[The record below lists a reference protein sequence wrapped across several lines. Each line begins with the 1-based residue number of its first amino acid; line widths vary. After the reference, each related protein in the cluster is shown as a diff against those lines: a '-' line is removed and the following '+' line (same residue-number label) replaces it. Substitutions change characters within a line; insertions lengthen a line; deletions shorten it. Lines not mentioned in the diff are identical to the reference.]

1 MGNDLIVRCKQWI
14 IRFRLGI
21 AIRIFPSNRG
31 CICANRSMQE
41 YETDAL
47 CVSLTIRDK
56 READGYSWEEMLRIF
71 DVWLGRKATT
81 EEWSQMIAWKVGR
94 K

>member
-1 MGNDLIVRCKQWI
+1 MNRLIVRYKRWMT
-14 IRFRLGI
+14 RFRLGL
-21 AIRIFPSNRG
+21 AIKLFPSNRG
-31 CICANRSMQE
+31 RLCANRSSQE

-56 READGYSWEEMLRIF
+56 REPDGYSWDEMLKIF
-71 DVWLGRKATT
+71 DVWLGREATKD
-81 EEWSQMIAWKVGR
+81 EWNQMIAWKVGR